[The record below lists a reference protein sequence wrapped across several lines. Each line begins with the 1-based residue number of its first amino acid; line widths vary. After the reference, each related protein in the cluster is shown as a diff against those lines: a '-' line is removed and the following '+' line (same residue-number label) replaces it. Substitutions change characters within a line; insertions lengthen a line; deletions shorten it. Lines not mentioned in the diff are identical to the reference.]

1 MSSFN
6 RELFSATSDVASMVG
21 GAKKRHSKKGEK
33 KSSKKSSKKNMKRSE
48 MMAGAKKSSKKTSKK
63 SSKQSKQSKQSR
75 EMPQFMKNMLEVKK
89 DVIAK
94 HTDVKY
100 GPPLI
105 KVISEALKSKGSV
118 DKAVEHINNMSTSE
132 LKSILDKIAKDIA
145 EKRASKKASKQ
156 ERPKQSREMPQ
167 FMKDMLEVKKE
178 ISAKHTDVKYGPPLI
193 KVISEALKS
202 KGSVDKAVEHINS
215 MSSSELKSKLE
226 KIAKDIA
233 EKRAAKKSA

>member
-6 RELFSATSDVASMVG
+6 RELFLATSDVASFVG
-21 GAKKRHSKKGEK
+21 GAKKRHSKKSEK
-33 KSSKKSSKKNMKRSE
+33 KSSKKSSKKVSKKSSK
-48 MMAGAKKSSKKTSKK
+48 MMGGAKKSSKKSSKK
-63 SSKQSKQSKQSR
+63 GGVKQSR
-75 EMPQFMKNMLEVKK
+75 EMPQFMKDMLEVKK
-89 DVIAK
+89 EVNIK
-94 HTDVKY
+94 HPDVKY

-118 DKAVEHINNMSTSE
+118 DKAVEHINSMSTSE
-132 LKSILDKIAKDIA
+132 LKSKLDKIAQEIA

-178 ISAKHTDVKYGPPLI
+178 VTAKHTDVKYGPPLI

-215 MSSSELKSKLE
+215 MSTSELKSKLE
-226 KIAKDIA
+226 KIAKEIA